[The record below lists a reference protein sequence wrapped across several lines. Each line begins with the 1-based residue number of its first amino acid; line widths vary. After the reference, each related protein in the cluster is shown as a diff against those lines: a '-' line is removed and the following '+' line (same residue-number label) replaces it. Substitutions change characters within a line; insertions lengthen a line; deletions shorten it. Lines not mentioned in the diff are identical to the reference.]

1 MEFLTDPSS
10 WAGLLTL
17 IILEIV
23 LGIDNLIFI
32 AILSNKLPP
41 QHRERARLIGL
52 SIALIIRIGLL
63 SLISWIVTLT
73 KPLITIMNI
82 MFSGCDLIL
91 IFGGLFLIFKSVT
104 ELHERLEHKENKI
117 QENRGYT
124 SFWIMVVQIVVLDAI
139 FSLDAIMTAVG
150 MVNNLYIM
158 IIAVIFSVVIMLIA
172 APTLI
177 QFMNKHK
184 TVVVLCLSFLL
195 IVGFSLISEGFKYHI
210 PKGYMYTAISFSIL
224 IEFFNHI
231 SHRNLIKN
239 QSLKPMRER
248 AAETIVRLMGGY
260 IDDPIIDKNLS
271 DTEKLTNLASD
282 ERSMVANMLSLFTRS
297 LYSIMTLR
305 KEIVWINLQ
314 EPIKKIKER
323 VFNQSHK
330 MIPVCNETLDQI
342 IGIIHITELISID
355 SIKQLKRV
363 SKSNVIATVQI
374 TCNILQLIKKLQHP
388 SGKIVF
394 VLDKSNKIRGLITR
408 VDILKAILSEFSS

>member
-1 MEFLTDPSS
+1 MEFLTHPSS

-41 QHRERARLIGL
+41 QKRESARLIGL

-73 KPLITIMNI
+73 QPLVTIMSI
-82 MFSGCDLIL
+82 TFSGCDLIL

-104 ELHERLEHKENKI
+104 ELHERLENKENKL
-117 QENRGYT
+117 QVNRGYT

-158 IIAVIFSVVIMLIA
+158 IIAVIFSVIIMLIA

-177 QFMNKHK
+177 KFMNKHK

-195 IVGFSLISEGFKYHI
+195 IVGFSLISEGFNYHI
-210 PKGYMYTAISFSIL
+210 PKGYLYTAIGFSIL

-231 SHRNLIKN
+231 ARRNLIKN

-248 AAETIVRLMGGY
+248 AAEAIVRLMGGY
-260 IDDPIIDKNLS
+260 INDTMIDKNFS
-271 DTEKLTNLASD
+271 DTEKLVHISED
-282 ERSMVANMLSLFTRS
+282 ERSMVTNILSLFTRS

-305 KEIVWINLQ
+305 KEIIWINIQ
-314 EPIKKIKER
+314 EPIKKIKKYI
-323 VFNQSHK
+323 FNQSHK
-330 MIPVCNETLDQI
+330 IFPVCNGSLDQF
-342 IGIIHITELISID
+342 IGMIHTADLFFIENTNQLQYLSKLNKLTT
-355 SIKQLKRV
+355 IKMQ
-363 SKSNVIATVQI
+363 
-374 TCNILQLIKKLQHP
+374 CNILQLIKKLNH
-388 SGKIVF
+388 SNDKVIF
-394 VLDKSNKIRGLITR
+394 VLDESSKIRGLITP
-408 VDILKAILSEFSS
+408 VDILKSISDEFSN

>member
-52 SIALIIRIGLL
+52 SIALVMRIGLL
-63 SLISWIVTLT
+63 SLISWVVTLT
-73 KPLITIMNI
+73 KPLITFMNI

-104 ELHERLEHKENKI
+104 ELHERLEYKENKVQI
-117 QENRGYT
+117 NRGYT

-158 IIAVIFSVVIMLIA
+158 IIAVIFSVIIMLIA

-195 IVGFSLISEGFKYHI
+195 IVGFSLISEGFNYHI
-210 PKGYMYTAISFSIL
+210 PKGYLYTAIGFSIL

-231 SHRNLIKN
+231 ARRNLIKN

-248 AAETIVRLMGGY
+248 AAETIVRLMGGC
-260 IDDPIIDKNLS
+260 INDSIIEKNFS
-271 DTEKLTNLASD
+271 DAEKLTHFASD
-282 ERSMVANMLSLFTRS
+282 EREMVTNVLSLFTRS
-297 LYSIMTLR
+297 LYSLMTLR

-314 EPIKKIKER
+314 EPIKKIKTR
-323 VFNQSHK
+323 IFNQPHK
-330 MIPVCNETLDQI
+330 IFPVCNGTLDQM
-342 IGIIHITELISID
+342 IGIIHLTDLIAIEN
-355 SIKQLKRV
+355 IKQLQHA
-363 SKSNVIATVQI
+363 SKNKIVTTVQI
-374 TCNILQLIKKLQHP
+374 TCNILQLIKKLQN
-388 SGKIVF
+388 SNSRIIF
-394 VLDKSNKIRGLITR
+394 VLDESNKISGLITSS
-408 VDILKAILSEFSS
+408 DILRAISDEFSS